1 MSSSSSASASPPIY
15 LDHAATTPVH
25 PSAVE
30 AMMPYLTS
38 HFGNPSSSHA
48 YGAEPRRAVAEARRD
63 ILRHLIGREGTG
75 DRGDLV
81 VFTGC
86 GTEADNLAIDAALR
100 AHRASD
106 ATSTPHVVST
116 SVEHPAVG
124 NYLAALESRG
134 AITVTRCRAGPHGHA
149 TPDDVAAA
157 VRPDTALV
165 SVLYVQN
172 ETGTVSP
179 LARIVAAV
187 REAARARGGAGPW
200 VHTDAAQAFGKVP
213 AGAIRRDLA
222 DVDAVT
228 VVGHKLGCPKGIG

>member
-1 MSSSSSASASPPIY
+1 MSSSSSAPPIY

-25 PSAVE
+25 PSAVG

-63 ILRHLIGREGTG
+63 VLRHFIGREGTG
-75 DRGDLV
+75 DHGDLV
-81 VFTGC
+81 VFTGG

-100 AHRASD
+100 AHRASG
-106 ATSTPHVVST
+106 TSAAPHVVST

-124 NYLAALESRG
+124 SYLAALEGRG
-134 AITVTRCRAGPHGHA
+134 AITVTWCRAGPHGHA
-149 TPDDVAAA
+149 EPAEVAAA
-157 VRPDTALV
+157 VRADTALV
-165 SVLYVQN
+165 SVMYVQN

-187 REAARARGGAGPW
+187 REAARTLGIAGPY

-213 AGAIRRDLA
+213 AGAVRRDLA

-228 VVGHKLGCPKGIG
+228 VVGHKLG